1 MTIRRMESVLDDGTK
16 VSIRELG
23 PGDIGRLDALLGL
36 LDAPA
41 VPPAFLHV
49 AADVHSDSPAS
60 AGADAQIVVV
70 ASHGADDLSSI
81 VGAARCDRLRA
92 DPSTASFAVVVA
104 PDMRGRGMAT
114 LLIRTL
120 AEAAHDQGVRTFHGE
135 IQPDNRAMLAI
146 LEDIGLHVDRA
157 RDGGIVHA
165 SVDLQPT
172 DVYLAAVARDEK
184 AAAQAALSV
193 FLRPERI
200 AVVGASRDRDA
211 IGGLVFA
218 NLLAGRF
225 DGVVYPVNHTA
236 AAVQGVA
243 AYRCL
248 SDCPTVPELVVIC
261 VPADVVAEVVDEA
274 GKLGVRAVCVISAG
288 FAEIGETGLQAQAD
302 LVAMARAHGI
312 RLIGPNCMGLLNAAS
327 DVRMNATFARVLP
340 QPGRVSFVSQSGALG
355 LSVLAHLDELGVGV
369 CNFVSVGNK
378 ADISGNDLLL
388 FWEDDP
394 ATDVILLYLE
404 SFGNPRRFSRI
415 ARRISKTKPIIAVK
429 AGRSV
434 AGQRAAQSHTA
445 ALAAGERAVD
455 ALFRQTGVIR
465 TDTLEEMF
473 AVATLAATQPPPPG
487 RRVAI
492 ITNGGGPGILAADA
506 CEARGLSVVALSAD
520 TQSQLRRLLP
530 AAAGLSNPVDMVA
543 SSTAEQ
549 YAATLGVVGNAP
561 EVDALIAIF
570 IPPIVTRAD
579 DVAAALADARA
590 SIPADKPVLAVFM
603 GHKGLIPGLA
613 EASIPSFAFPEDA
626 ARALSSVTDW
636 AEWVRRPVGHVVQ
649 PDRCDVRRARQIV
662 DRALHNSDVTG
673 PVWLGVEDT
682 EALLAAYAIPLA
694 GHVLVS
700 TPEEAAEAVAHL
712 GVEQV
717 VVKIASAVHKKDI
730 GGVRLGIRTPTEAA
744 TAVREIRAQLD
755 TAGLGEHAE
764 RFVVQEMVT
773 DGVEVVVG
781 VVHDPAFG
789 PLVMVGC
796 GGSLVELIEDVSLRI
811 TPLSDIDVDEMLT
824 SLRTYPLL
832 TGFRGSPALDIAAL
846 RDLLYRINHLIETI
860 PEVAE
865 MDLNPIFVRQHG
877 LMAVDARIAV
887 RRLQPR

>member
-1 MTIRRMESVLDDGTK
+1 MTIGRMEAVLDDGTK
-16 VSIRELG
+16 VSVRELG
-23 PGDIGRLDALLGL
+23 PTEMGRLDALLAL
-36 LDAPA
+36 LDAA
-41 VPPAFLHV
+41 VVPPALGH
-49 AADVHSDSPAS
+49 
-60 AGADAQIVVV
+60 GAQIVVV
-70 ASHGADDLSSI
+70 ATNGPGDLGAV
-81 VGAARCDRLRA
+81 VGAARCDRLWA
-92 DPSTASFAVVVA
+92 DPSTASFSVVVA
-104 PDMRGRGMAT
+104 PDLRRRGLAT

-135 IQPDNRAMLAI
+135 IEPDNTAMLAI

-157 RDGGIVHA
+157 RDGNTVHA

-172 DVYLAAVARDEK
+172 DVFLGAVARDEK
-184 AAAQAALSV
+184 AAAQAALSC

-200 AVVGASRDRDA
+200 AVVGASRDRDS

-218 NLLAGRF
+218 NLLAGQF
-225 DGVVYPVNHTA
+225 EGVVYPVNHTA
-236 AAVQGVA
+236 GAVQGVA

-248 SDCPTVPELVVIC
+248 SDCPTVPDLVVVC
-261 VPADVVAEVVDEA
+261 VPAHAVPGVVDEA
-274 GKLGVRAVCVISAG
+274 GRLGVRAVCVISAG
-288 FAEIGETGLQAQAD
+288 FAETGETGRQAQAG
-302 LVAMARAHGI
+302 LVEMARAHGI

-327 DVRMNATFARVLP
+327 EVRMNATFARVLP
-340 QPGRVSFVSQSGALG
+340 LPGRVSFVSQSGAVG
-355 LSVLAHLDELGVGV
+355 LSMLAHLDELGVGV

-388 FWEDDP
+388 YWEDDP

-415 ARRISKTKPIIAVK
+415 ARRISRAKPIIVVK
-429 AGRSV
+429 AGRSA
-434 AGQRAAQSHTA
+434 AGQRAAKSHTA

-492 ITNGGGPGILAADA
+492 MTNGGGPGILAADA
-506 CEARGLSVVALSAD
+506 CEARGLFVVALSD
-520 TQSQLRRLLP
+520 HTQNSLRGLLP

-549 YAATLGVVGNAP
+549 FAATLGVLGNAP
-561 EVDALIAIF
+561 EVDAVIAIF

-579 DVAAALADARA
+579 DVAAALADAR
-590 SIPADKPVLAVFM
+590 SRVPADKPVLAVFM

-626 ARALSSVTDW
+626 ARALSSVTEW

-682 EALLAAYAIPLA
+682 EALLGAYAIPLA
-694 GHVLVS
+694 RHVLVS
-700 TPEEAAEAVAHL
+700 TPDQAAEAVAHL

-717 VVKIASAVHKKDI
+717 VVKIDSPVHKKDI
-730 GGVRLGIRTPTEAA
+730 GGVRLGIRSPTEAA

-764 RFVVQEMVT
+764 RFVVQELAT
-773 DGVEVVVG
+773 DGVEMVVG

-796 GGSLVELIEDVSLRI
+796 GGSLVELIEDVSVRI

-832 TGFRGSPALDIAAL
+832 TGFRGSPALDIDAL
-846 RDLLYRINHLIETI
+846 KDLLYRVNHLIETI
-860 PEVAE
+860 PEVSE
-865 MDLNPIFVRQHG
+865 MDLNPIFVHQHG
-877 LMAVDARIAV
+877 LTAVDARIAV
-887 RRLQPR
+887 HRLQPR